1 MFHPL
6 GFMFLLPI
14 KYQNIKKKNNE
25 CPIREDQIAN
35 PDSSSPT
42 QALQEGPI
50 CPYQAQT
57 RLSPPIKHKEVEILC
72 FAM

>member
-1 MFHPL
+1 
-6 GFMFLLPI
+6 MFLLPI